1 MSGYQDFSSESLF
14 LLTDGAA
21 LHWLPYY
28 MQCNPCNKEYSPIS
42 IIKMD
47 TWLRDTKAFLN
58 ISGVDPNRSEVEYDR
73 IWKTFIG
80 VSGHMT

>member
-28 MQCNPCNKEYSPIS
+28 MQCNPCNKEYSPNN
-42 IIKMD
+42 IIIMMN
-47 TWLRDTKAFLN
+47 TWLRDTQTFLYT
-58 ISGVDPNRSEVEYDR
+58 SGVDPNRLGYRDS
-73 IWKTFIG
+73 KT
-80 VSGHMT
+80 VV